1 MVRRQVHTLHHA
13 PVAPSNR
20 PPLLF
25 VHGGYVDA
33 RCWQAHFLP
42 YFASR
47 GFDCY
52 ALDLSGHGHSETRAP
67 LDTLSLDDY
76 LADVLQV
83 IADLGRT
90 PVVIGHSMGA
100 FLAERVLEQSLASA
114 GVLMSPVPPHG
125 TLESAM
131 NLHLRYPQFLREVS
145 RMTRGAF
152 DSDGLRVLK
161 EVYFTPATRPEVVLR
176 LAQLVQPESL
186 RAICDMALLCWRWL
200 PKVPD
205 RPVLVVGG
213 ELDAVFP
220 PHMVRRVARRWQ
232 AELQIIPD
240 AGHAMILD
248 QHWKA
253 CAACIVGWLERLEG
267 PQPMPVTRLEPE
279 CALAASS

>member
-13 PVAPSNR
+13 PVAPTNR

-52 ALDLSGHGHSETRAP
+52 ALDLSGHGHSEARAP

-83 IADLGRT
+83 VADLGRT

-131 NLHLRYPQFLREVS
+131 NLLIRYPQFLREVS
-145 RMTRGAF
+145 RMT
-152 DSDGLRVLK
+152 
-161 EVYFTPATRPEVVLR
+161 
-176 LAQLVQPESL
+176 
-186 RAICDMALLCWRWL
+186 
-200 PKVPD
+200 
-205 RPVLVVGG
+205 
-213 ELDAVFP
+213 
-220 PHMVRRVARRWQ
+220 
-232 AELQIIPD
+232 
-240 AGHAMILD
+240 
-248 QHWKA
+248 
-253 CAACIVGWLERLEG
+253 
-267 PQPMPVTRLEPE
+267 
-279 CALAASS
+279 